1 MINQA
6 MLDSER
12 ERAGESDKKYTEAL
26 ENSEERHKKL
36 EEAEKKV
43 HQLQESLTR

>member
-12 ERAGESDKKYTEAL
+12 ERADESDKKYTEAL
-26 ENSEERHKKL
+26 ENSEERRKKL